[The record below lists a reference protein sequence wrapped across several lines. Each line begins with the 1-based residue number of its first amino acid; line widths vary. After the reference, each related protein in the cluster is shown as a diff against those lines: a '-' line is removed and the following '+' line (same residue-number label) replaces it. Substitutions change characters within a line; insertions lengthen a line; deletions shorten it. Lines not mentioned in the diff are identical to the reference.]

1 MGTALGSGTF
11 YLISSLIILAAVFY
25 LIITNKDNLWTKYS
39 LTLIASGAI
48 GNIIDRLRV
57 GMVVDFLDVD
67 IPDINLLGF
76 HLERWWTFNIA
87 DSAISVGMVML
98 VLYIIF
104 HSRKKQ
110 ESAPASSMSVSD
122 S

>member
-1 MGTALGSGTF
+1 MGIALGSGTF
-11 YLISSLIILAAVFY
+11 YLISSLIILVAVFY

-110 ESAPASSMSVSD
+110 ESAPTSSMSVSD

>member
-11 YLISSLIILAAVFY
+11 YLISSLIILVAVFY

-110 ESAPASSMSVSD
+110 ESAPTSSTSVSD